1 MSVTGKLEMRSS
13 EVSEGVRSFAW
24 PVLQRGNTSY
34 PDGSYSAEIEPGKD
48 RRSFRIIHDLRGA
61 PLIRRLIAEEMARYA
76 CTVSSPIASY
86 RTIHTSASPTHR
98 VEWSHD
104 DLGAPPLFI
113 PLVVTTSE
121 VRLTLDAASDGVAAL
136 WHGRS
141 VRVLKGSKLLIAPPF
156 QLRSSLL
163 QLLSFELDEN
173 LSDGQFEVRPDTDE
187 GFRFIVA
194 LAGDLHGFL
203 RHPRA
208 LRHRRNIMT
217 HIVSAALALLHQDYH
232 KDDGEEGW
240 RSHSNLTA
248 LADYLEA
255 QALPVWD
262 DPGFHA
268 ERVATALYPHLL
280 PLSGEEDD

>member
-1 MSVTGKLEMRSS
+1 MRSIEPS
-13 EVSEGVRSFAW
+13 EDVRSFAW

-34 PDGSYSAEIEPGKD
+34 PDGSYRAEIEPGRD
-48 RRSFRIIHDLRGA
+48 RRSFRITHDVRGA
-61 PLIRRLIAEEMARYA
+61 PLIARLIAEEKARYA
-76 CTVSSPIASY
+76 CTVSSPLASY
-86 RTIHTSASPTHR
+86 RTIHTSATPTHR

-104 DLGAPPLFI
+104 DLGSPPLFI
-113 PLVVTTSE
+113 PLVVTTAE
-121 VRLTLDAASDGVAAL
+121 VHLKLDDDADGVAAL

-141 VRVLKGSKLLIAPPF
+141 VRLLKGSKLLIAPPF

-163 QLLSFELDEN
+163 QLLSFELDES
-173 LSDGQFEVRPDTDE
+173 LSNGQFEVRPDTNE

-194 LAGDLHGFL
+194 LAPDLHGFL

-217 HIVSAALALLHQDYH
+217 HIVSAALALLHQDYRE
-232 KDDGEEGW
+232 DDGEEGW
-240 RSHSNLTA
+240 RTHSNLTA

-255 QALPVWD
+255 QDLPVWD
-262 DPGFHA
+262 DDGFHP

-280 PLSGEEDD
+280 PDSGEEDE